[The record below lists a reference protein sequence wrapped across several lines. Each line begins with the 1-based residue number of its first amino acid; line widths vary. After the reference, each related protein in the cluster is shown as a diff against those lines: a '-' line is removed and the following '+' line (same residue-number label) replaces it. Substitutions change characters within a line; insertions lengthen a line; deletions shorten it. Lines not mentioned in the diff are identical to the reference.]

1 MSALSARTLSGKL
14 AAGLAHDILNP
25 LAGIAGAVDI
35 LSYELG
41 PDHSRRE
48 ILQQMRREVARV
60 QDLLSDL
67 MEYARPSPVQV
78 VTADLNET
86 AMHSVS
92 MARRLAG
99 DRAAQISFLPCETL
113 PAIPHDPIQLQHA
126 LLSVLMNGV
135 RAASEHGEV
144 HLTIAQHDGFAMT
157 FVEDS
162 GPATSP
168 GELEKMFRP
177 FPGGR
182 QRNAGLALPIAK
194 RIVEA
199 HGGRVEAQSAQG
211 RGTTVCIWL
220 PVGGDGA

>member
-1 MSALSARTLSGKL
+1 
-14 AAGLAHDILNP
+14 
-25 LAGIAGAVDI
+25 
-35 LSYELG
+35 
-41 PDHSRRE
+41 
-48 ILQQMRREVARV
+48 
-60 QDLLSDL
+60 
-67 MEYARPSPVQV
+67 
-78 VTADLNET
+78 
-86 AMHSVS
+86 MHSVS

-135 RAASEHGEV
+135 RAGSEHGEV

-182 QRNAGLALPIAK
+182 RKKLRVSPTHCKTDRGSARRAGGWK
-194 RIVEA
+194 RE
-199 HGGRVEAQSAQG
+199 SAQG
-211 RGTTVCIWL
+211 RGTTISSGCPSAETALKANMASGKILIVDDEKLLRWSLAPEVQTGRLL
-220 PVGGDGA
+220 PIEAENGVDASADD